1 MDVRPNYNITNTTG
15 KYYVHC
21 FFPFEHLESS
31 HGTVVLIAVRL
42 HVRCKGCKEK
52 GGLM

>member
-1 MDVRPNYNITNTTG
+1 MDVQPNYNITNTTNTG
-15 KYYVHC
+15 C
-21 FFPFEHLESS
+21 TLFSPFEHLESS
-31 HGTVVLIAVRL
+31 HGTVVLTAVRL